1 MSKLAKITIMAK
13 SKVSYICTSCDAIY
27 PAWQGKC
34 TSCNEWNTI
43 VRDNFDGSK
52 LSSSKSKNLDIKTHK
67 LDEKTVLVAKKK
79 LAVNTLNTVLGG
91 GLVDG
96 QVILFAGEPGIGKS
110 TLLTQL
116 CIHTPIK
123 VLYISGEESIDQI
136 SKRASRL
143 AKIDT
148 FENADF
154 SNDVDLES
162 ILAHIKSKDYDLI
175 IIDSIQTVHSNDV
188 SGYPGSMNQIRECA
202 NYITEY
208 AKKSSVSVIMIGQIT
223 KEGNI
228 AGPKLLE
235 HMVDTV
241 LYFEGDKKNDT
252 RMLKVVK
259 NRFGSTNEIAI
270 FEMHSEG
277 LRSIEDIERYFVQEY
292 STDEGVAYTIFQEG
306 SLSMVL
312 EIQALCTKSSFAY
325 PKRVSNGYDSKRLE
339 MLIAILMKK
348 LNLKLENFDIYVS
361 VVGGVKID
369 DTSADLA
376 VAMAIVSSLNSKAL
390 PLHSCYIGELSLTGE
405 VRAVNKQD
413 QRISKAKQLGFT
425 KAFSSENMKRLEEY
439 AKGKR

>member
-1 MSKLAKITIMAK
+1 MAK
-13 SKVSYICTSCDAIY
+13 SKVTYICTNCEATY
-27 PAWQGKC
+27 PGWQGKC
-34 TSCNEWNTI
+34 TSCDQWNTI

-52 LSSSKSKNLDIKTHK
+52 MSSAKVRSAETQVHK
-67 LDEKTVLVAKKK
+67 LNEASVEVEKRK
-79 LAVNTLNTVLGG
+79 LAVESLNAVLGG

-116 CIHTPIK
+116 CVNSPIK

-143 AKIDT
+143 APIAS

-162 ILAHIKSKDYDLI
+162 ILSHIKSKDYDLI
-175 IIDSIQTVHSNDV
+175 IVDSIQTVQSAEV

-202 NYITEY
+202 NFITEY
-208 AKKSSVSVIMIGQIT
+208 AKKNSVSVIMIGQIT

-241 LYFEGDKKNDT
+241 LYFEGDRKNDT
-252 RMLKVVK
+252 RILKVSK
-259 NRFGSTNEIAI
+259 NRFGSTNEMAI
-270 FEMHSEG
+270 FEMQTDG
-277 LRSIEDIERYFVQEY
+277 LRSIEDAERYFVSEY

-306 SLSMVL
+306 SLSIIL

-325 PKRVSNGYDSKRLE
+325 PKRVSNGYDNKRLE

-348 LNLKLENFDIYVS
+348 LNLKLEDYDIYVS

-376 VAMAIVSSLNSKAL
+376 VAMAIVSSLNSRPLPAL
-390 PLHSCYIGELSLTGE
+390 SCYVGELSLTGE
-405 VRAVNKQD
+405 VRPVSKQD
-413 QRISKAKQLGFT
+413 QRIRKAKQLGFAKIFT
-425 KAFSSENMKRLEEY
+425 SENMKRLENY
-439 AKGKR
+439 AKRTGKSEE